1 MDKSDQHKKLV
12 ETSGEKTL
20 DFLIGVIWEG
30 MSQKRHAQ
38 NSPYTMQASQVRFT
52 WVYRGSK
59 KKTLISIFPPN
70 WAILRHFC
78 FFTKKNNF
86 FGLTRLSKNRKKI
99 ILARC
104 RLTLWNSKVEK

>member
-1 MDKSDQHKKLV
+1 MGKSDQHKKLV

-59 KKTLISIFPPN
+59 KKKL
-70 WAILRHFC
+70 
-78 FFTKKNNF
+78 
-86 FGLTRLSKNRKKI
+86 
-99 ILARC
+99 
-104 RLTLWNSKVEK
+104 